1 MMRTHHLCPTSLS
14 HYEPRQ
20 TPPLSHFRSLYFSIH
35 LSRSLALRSSSS
47 RRESTADSSFTVSKD
62 PRGNTLG
69 RGTEIT
75 MYLKEDAQEFL
86 QQAKLEEL
94 VRRYSEFIT
103 FPIQLYKKTQEVV
116 EEEEE
121 DDETDDEKSE
131 TDADDLTV
139 EDEEE
144 EKEKEPSK
152 SGKVLVRIVCIPLYS
167 TQDKSRFMNSLIS
180 CFSLLNP
187 RNASAGRHLGLAPRE
202 QQRSYLVPREGRYF
216 RRGVPEVLQSHQQRD
231 S

>member
-1 MMRTHHLCPTSLS
+1 MSISLRRYISLS
-14 HYEPRQ
+14 HDEARR
-20 TPPLSHFRSLYFSIH
+20 TPPPLTSFLSLYLSLSLSLSLSHSLSLFLS
-35 LSRSLALRSSSS
+35 LSRPLCSPL

-121 DDETDDEKSE
+121 DETDDEKSE

-144 EKEKEPSK
+144 EKEPSK
-152 SGKVLVRIVCIPLYS
+152 SGKVLWRLHSFHHYS
-167 TQDKSRFMNSLIS
+167 NQRRDQNHEFT
-180 CFSLLNP
+180 SLLSLF
-187 RNASAGRHLGLAPRE
+187 AEST
-202 QQRSYLVPREGRYF
+202 
-216 RRGVPEVLQSHQQRD
+216 
-231 S
+231 